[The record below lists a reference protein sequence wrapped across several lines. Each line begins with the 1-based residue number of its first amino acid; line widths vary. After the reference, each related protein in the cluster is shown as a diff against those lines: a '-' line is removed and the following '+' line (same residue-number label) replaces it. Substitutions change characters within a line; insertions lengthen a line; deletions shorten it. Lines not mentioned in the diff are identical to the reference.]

1 MASSTSLSHY
11 DLAAIGLFII
21 GIALR
26 FYHITFNSLW
36 LDEISTLMYS
46 SKSFFGIWEAMLLGE
61 YNPPL
66 FYWIEHAM
74 MLMFGVSDLVI
85 RVAPAIFG
93 ALTIP
98 AIYILGKR
106 VKDAPTGTIAAM
118 LMTFSPWGIVY
129 SQEARAYTMIVF
141 LATMAMIYYF
151 GKKKND
157 KLIMAAILGVALWTH
172 FYTLIFA
179 AILLVADLIQG
190 YRTSRTWSSLD
201 VKPIALYAIMASP
214 LVIGAYGLI
223 GPRFNIGVNFGLTG
237 VNLIIQTIYQFF
249 GFSYIGIAL
258 FLLSILGIWLLYK
271 ENKYNASLLLL
282 IIFGTIA
289 VSLPLA
295 YKMIIVPRYFCFIIP
310 ALFVSIGCF
319 HDIIKI
325 DSGRKKSNF
334 MAYFVILTFIALLS
348 PSFVS
353 LYTVPIKPDYRS
365 AAEYIYEN
373 ANGSKVV
380 FVPDYPAPFTFYYKG
395 DVERIRNVSDIY
407 TKIGDIYVISMI
419 DVDWHPNET
428 ELKNWLN
435 TNTTLLKTFQFV
447 EVRKY
452 NGTVS

>member
-26 FYHITFNSLW
+26 VYGITFNSLW
-36 LDEISTLMYS
+36 LDEISTYMYS
-46 SKSFFGIWEAMLLGE
+46 SKSFLGIWEAMLLGE

-66 FYWIEHAM
+66 FYWIEHTM
-74 MLMFGVSDLVI
+74 MLLFGISDLI
-85 RVAPAIFG
+85 LRIAPAIFG
-93 ALTIP
+93 IITIP

-106 VKDAPTGTIAAM
+106 VYDAPTGIIAAM

-141 LATMAMIYYF
+141 LATLALIYYF
-151 GKKKND
+151 GDEKND
-157 KLIMAAILGVALWTH
+157 KLIMAAILGIALWTH
-172 FYTLIFA
+172 FYTIIFA
-179 AILLVADLIQG
+179 IILLITDLIHR
-190 YRTSRTWSSLD
+190 YSASRTWPFFD

-237 VNLIIQTIYQFF
+237 INLIIQTIYQFF

-258 FLLSILGIWLLYK
+258 FLLAMLGIWLLYK
-271 ENKYNASLLLL
+271 KNKYNSIVLFLV
-282 IIFGTIA
+282 IFVTIV
-289 VSLPLA
+289 VSIPLA
-295 YKMIIVPRYFCFIIP
+295 YKMIIVPRYFCFVIP

-319 HDIIKI
+319 HDIINI
-325 DSGRKKSNF
+325 DYGRKKSNF

-353 LYTVPIKPDYRS
+353 LYKIPIKPDYRS

-407 TKIGDIYVISMI
+407 IKTGDVYVVSMI

-428 ELKNWLN
+428 ELRSWLN
-435 TNTTLLKTFQFV
+435 TNTTLLKAFQFV
-447 EVRKY
+447 EVRRY
-452 NGTVS
+452 NGTIS